1 MEADAKLNGMERPA
15 IEGDSPVDESGTDL
29 TVS

>member
-15 IEGDSPVDESGTDL
+15 IEGDSPVS
-29 TVS
+29 VSYQLLAGS